1 MLKSLFATIK
11 KSQNR
16 ETKMTVENIMKKCGF
31 VSSSSGGGCL
41 WYTKPTN
48 YEGKE
53 AYIAITVED
62 GGEIPETLDEP
73 ILVGIYSMETA
84 DLIVEPYRINS
95 LKSYLGTV

>member
-1 MLKSLFATIK
+1 
-11 KSQNR
+11 
-16 ETKMTVENIMKKCGF
+16 MTVENIMKKCGF

-62 GGEIPETLDEP
+62 GGDIPETLDEP
-73 ILVGIYSMETA
+73 ILVGIYDMETM
-84 DLIVEPYRINS
+84 DIIVDAKRMDS
-95 LKSYLGTV
+95 LKSYLETIQEN